1 MPVPLRGSEN
11 LHTVYCY
18 GFDMGVICR
27 ICDHRALLSI
37 ERLGAY
43 SGNMRQIVD
52 LKLKCT
58 QCGSDRYTPVIFAT
72 EAEVA
77 AFLPKPVPSA
87 GPSF

>member
-1 MPVPLRGSEN
+1 MSVPLRGGEN

-18 GFDMGVICR
+18 GHDMGVICR

-43 SGNMRQIVD
+43 RGNMRQLVD
-52 LKLKCT
+52 LKLKCS
-58 QCGSDRYTPVIFAT
+58 QCGSDRYTPVLFAT
-72 EAEVA
+72 QEDVE
-77 AFLPKPVPSA
+77 AFLPKPVASV